1 MPVKSA
7 RSYVYVLYSIRY
19 LIICVILYIGAL
31 AEDEGET
38 QLNLLLNSLNRS
50 VSGSNALNQTT
61 VSAHTGN
68 LSPSPSL
75 TSPYQTTVH
84 SPVDPLLGGHNY
96 EDGPV
101 TGGDVYNTVYNG
113 NNMAGTTSIGSGSL
127 LKMLKSAKNK
137 VHTHIYKKTYNIYF
151 FYRVY
156 YILLYIT
163 IYTDTSLC
171 AYLITYMYTRIYN
184 HVHTTRRS
192 HPKYRPLP
200 PSPSP
205 NYFRVPSTPQQQ

>member
-1 MPVKSA
+1 MFIP
-7 RSYVYVLYSIRY
+7 YVYVILYTIVYDACQEFTQLCMCCVSHTLYYIY
-19 LIICVILYIGAL
+19 MYMLIFTCILYILCALYYIGAL
-31 AEDEGET
+31 AEDEGEN

-96 EDGPV
+96 EDGAQV
-101 TGGDVYNTVYNG
+101 TGGDVYNTVYN

-137 VHTHIYKKTYNIYF
+137 VYN
-151 FYRVY
+151 VY
-156 YILLYIT
+156 
-163 IYTDTSLC
+163 
-171 AYLITYMYTRIYN
+171 
-184 HVHTTRRS
+184 
-192 HPKYRPLP
+192 
-200 PSPSP
+200 
-205 NYFRVPSTPQQQ
+205 